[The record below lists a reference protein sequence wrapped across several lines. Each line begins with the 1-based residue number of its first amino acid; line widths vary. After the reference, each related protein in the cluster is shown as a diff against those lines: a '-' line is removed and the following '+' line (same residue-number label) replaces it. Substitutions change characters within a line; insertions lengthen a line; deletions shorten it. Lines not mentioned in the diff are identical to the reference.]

1 MTLLKQVI
9 YCSSL
14 CSLQRDHDAEVRT
27 FLNATFRQN
36 TDNGKGPGGLDVVLL
51 SNAAEINLCGL
62 LDNDVNASAAAFL
75 AEGPTKKVHLGG

>member
-14 CSLQRDHDAEVRT
+14 CSLQRDHDAEVYVH

-36 TDNGKGPGGLDVVLL
+36 TDDGKGPGGLDVVLL
-51 SNAAEINLCGL
+51 SNAAEINQCGL

-75 AEGPTKKVHLGG
+75 AEGPTKNFS